1 MRLDQLLK
9 KAGYTS
15 RKSQKQ
21 LLAQG
26 LVTINGQIARQGRQN
41 VDARLQ
47 TIKIGE
53 QQVNDDSQVY
63 YILNKPA
70 GYVTAVKDRIRPTIL
85 DLIAQSDWT
94 ADLYHIGRLDA
105 DTEGLLL
112 VTNNGPLGLRMLHP
126 RHHVLKT
133 YLVEVNGKLDWTSV
147 LRFDQGIVF
156 RDGTA
161 CRPARLE
168 ILSSQIG
175 FSRARLTIREGKFHQ
190 VKKMFLAIGVKVT
203 YLKRIGFGPFILED
217 TLPTGHYRRLT
228 PSEEEALLDFFD

>member
-53 QQVNDDSQVY
+53 QQVSDNSQVY

-70 GYVTAVKDRIRPTIL
+70 GYVTAVKDNQKPTVF
-85 DLIAQSDWT
+85 DLIAESDQK
-94 ADLYHIGRLDA
+94 AGLYHIGRLDA

-133 YLVEVNGKLDWTSV
+133 YLVEVNGKLDWTSI

-175 FSRARLTIREGKFHQ
+175 FSRAQLTIREGKFHQ